1 MDYSLLLARILY
13 VVLLIVCIIFITA
26 FISYILSGFSI
37 DITEYTITSSKIP
50 DAFNGY
56 KILQLSDLHNASY
69 GKNNSKL
76 LKKIEKINP
85 DIIVMTGDMV
95 NTNSKNYNNFYSL
108 AKEISSKY
116 PSYYILGNHE
126 LRLSAEKRLDIL
138 YKLNSFGVNVLNN
151 SSASLLKDNEII
163 NIYGLTQPITTYKNV
178 LKNNV
183 ETDFSLED
191 IQSIFQNID
200 NNSFNILLSHSP
212 FDFEIFSKWGADL
225 VLSGHIHGGII
236 RLPLIGGLLSPERNF
251 FPKYDAGEFSYRS
264 SKMVVSRGLG
274 NGTINLRIFNNPE
287 ICVIKLNNY
296 N

>member
-13 VVLLIVCIIFITA
+13 VILLIVCIIFITA

-251 FPKYDAGEFSYRS
+251 FPKYDAGEFSYSS

-287 ICVIKLNNY
+287 ICVIKLNND